1 MIFFKTEDEIALLRL
16 SNKLVAQTLG
26 EVAKHIKP
34 GVSTLEL
41 DKVAEKF
48 IRDNGGIPAFLNYH
62 GFPNTL
68 CTSVNDQVV
77 HGIPSKRPLV
87 EGDIVSVDV
96 GVLMNEFYGD
106 SAYTFAVGSVSDEAK
121 KLLEVTKASLYKGIE
136 ASVAGH
142 RLGDIGSAIQ
152 TYCES
157 HNYTVVREMVG
168 HGIGRNLH
176 EAPEVPNYGK
186 RGSGL
191 LLKEGMVIAI
201 EPMINAG
208 RRNIIQES
216 DGWTIR
222 TIDKK
227 LSAHFEHSIVIR
239 KNGAEVLSSFD
250 FIEEVLSLQS

>member
-1 MIFFKTEDEIALLRL
+1 MIFLKTEDEIALLRL

-26 EVAKHIKP
+26 EVAKLIKP
-34 GVSTLEL
+34 GVSTLDL
-41 DKVAEKF
+41 DKVAETF

-96 GVLMNEFYGD
+96 GVLMNDFYGD
-106 SAYTFAVGSVSDEAK
+106 SAYTFAVGSISDEAK

-136 ASVAGH
+136 ASVAGR

-208 RRNIIQES
+208 KRNIIQES

-239 KNGAEVLSSFD
+239 KNGAEILSSFD

>member
-1 MIFFKTEDEIALLRL
+1 MIFLKTEDEIALLRL

-26 EVAKHIKP
+26 EVAKLIKP
-34 GVSTLEL
+34 GVSTLDL
-41 DKVAEKF
+41 DKVAETF

-96 GVLMNEFYGD
+96 GVLMNDFYGD
-106 SAYTFAVGSVSDEAK
+106 SAYTFAVGSISDEAK

-136 ASVAGH
+136 ASVAGR

-157 HNYTVVREMVG
+157 HNYSVVREMVG

-208 RRNIIQES
+208 KRNIIQES

-239 KNGAEVLSSFD
+239 KNGAEILSSFD

>member
-1 MIFFKTEDEIALLRL
+1 MIFLKTEDDIALLRL

-26 EVAKHIKP
+26 EVAKLIKP
-34 GVSTLEL
+34 GVSTLDL
-41 DKVAEKF
+41 DKVAETF
-48 IRDNGGIPAFLNYH
+48 ICDNGGIPAFLNYH

-96 GVLMNEFYGD
+96 GVLMNDFYGD
-106 SAYTFAVGSVSDEAK
+106 TAYTFAVGSISDEAK

-136 ASVAGH
+136 ASVAGR

-208 RRNIIQES
+208 KRNIIQES

-239 KNGAEVLSSFD
+239 KNGAEILSSFD